1 MNSFYQ
7 DRYNH
12 LQIVWIN
19 KLVQMKLFIVGLVL
33 FFGTHMIPITPVKP
47 LLISRLGVSLYSGLF
62 SLLALLGFIVII
74 YGFQIANTTTLWS
87 SLPYSSGL
95 AFVLMP
101 IAMIFLMPGSRKTNF
116 FQKFKHPMF
125 IGILIWAFTHLLAN
139 GDLRTTLLFSSFAI
153 YCIVDML
160 FTKKITTTSNTTYP
174 MSNDFIFIGMGLV
187 AYTFVVYFHQYIA
200 GVKILL

>member
-1 MNSFYQ
+1 
-7 DRYNH
+7 
-12 LQIVWIN
+12 VWVN
-19 KLVQMKLFIVGLVL
+19 EFVQMKLFIVGLVL

-200 GVKILL
+200 GVKISF

>member
-1 MNSFYQ
+1 
-7 DRYNH
+7 
-12 LQIVWIN
+12 
-19 KLVQMKLFIVGLVL
+19 MKLFIVGLVL

-47 LLISRLGVSLYSGLF
+47 LLISRLGGGLYSGLF
-62 SLLALLGFIVII
+62 SLLTLFGFIVII
-74 YGFQIANTTTLWS
+74 YGFKIASTTTLWS

-95 AFVLMP
+95 ALVLMP
-101 IAMIFLMPGSRKTNF
+101 IAMIFLMPGSRRTNF

-125 IGILIWAFTHLLAN
+125 VGILIWAFVHLLAN

-200 GVKILL
+200 GVKISF

>member
-19 KLVQMKLFIVGLVL
+19 KLVQMKLFIVCLVL

-95 AFVLMP
+95 ALVLMP
-101 IAMIFLMPGSRKTNF
+101 IAMIFLMPGSRRTNF
-116 FQKFKHPMF
+116 FQ
-125 IGILIWAFTHLLAN
+125 
-139 GDLRTTLLFSSFAI
+139 
-153 YCIVDML
+153 
-160 FTKKITTTSNTTYP
+160 
-174 MSNDFIFIGMGLV
+174 
-187 AYTFVVYFHQYIA
+187 
-200 GVKILL
+200 

>member
-1 MNSFYQ
+1 
-7 DRYNH
+7 
-12 LQIVWIN
+12 
-19 KLVQMKLFIVGLVL
+19 MKLFIVGLVL

-47 LLISRLGVSLYSGLF
+47 LLIRRLGGGLYSGLF
-62 SLLALLGFIVII
+62 SLLALLGLIVVI

-87 SLPYSSGL
+87 PLPYSREL
-95 AFVLMP
+95 AFVLMF
-101 IAMIFLMPGSRKTNF
+101 IAVIFLMPGSGRTNF

>member
-1 MNSFYQ
+1 
-7 DRYNH
+7 
-12 LQIVWIN
+12 VWIN
-19 KLVQMKLFIVGLVL
+19 EFVQMKLFIVGLVV

-200 GVKILL
+200 GVKISF